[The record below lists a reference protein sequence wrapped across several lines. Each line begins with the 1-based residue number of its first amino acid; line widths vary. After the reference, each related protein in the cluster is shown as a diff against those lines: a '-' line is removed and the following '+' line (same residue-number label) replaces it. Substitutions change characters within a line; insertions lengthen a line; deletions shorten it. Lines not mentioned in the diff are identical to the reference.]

1 MNETVVSEA
10 AEVSIRSTRGD
21 GAPGMFWREL
31 GQSLRNPEF
40 WALSSW
46 LDIIVRARRSRFG
59 VLWLLSPSIIYVF
72 GLGAFFAGMTQHG
85 KPAEFFAHVALG
97 AMVFRTLMSTVI
109 GSANVF
115 NGSYSFIMDGH
126 VRLTDYL
133 LESLA
138 KSFFDLCM
146 YLPVVVMALAL
157 HGKVDL
163 VGLSMSLPVLA
174 LIYVN
179 ALWIAAVFSLVGA
192 RFPDFGQLL
201 NNVSVFLFLLTP
213 IVWYPDMMPEGS
225 HRAQLMRINPFYH
238 FVEIFRSPIL
248 GEPIEMASWWY
259 VGIMTVVGLLVATF
273 AYRRYARFVPLWI

>member
-1 MNETVVSEA
+1 MSEA
-10 AEVSIRSTRGD
+10 LPEVSIRAGNRD
-21 GAPGMFWREL
+21 GASPGAFWREL
-31 GQSLRNPEF
+31 AESFRHPEF

-59 VLWLLSPSIIYVF
+59 VLWLLAPSVIYVF
-72 GLGAFFAGMTQHG
+72 VLGSFFRGLQPGNVGDFLV
-85 KPAEFFAHVALG
+85 HVGLG

-115 NGSYSFIMDGH
+115 NSSHAFIMDGH

-138 KSFFDLCM
+138 KSFFDMCM
-146 YLPVVVMALAL
+146 YVPVVLATIVMSGHVSMTGALVAL
-157 HGKVDL
+157 
-163 VGLSMSLPVLA
+163 PA
-174 LIYVN
+174 LILIYAN
-179 ALWIAAVFSLVGA
+179 ALWMSAVFSLAGA

-213 IVWYPDMMPEGS
+213 IIWYPSMMPAGS
-225 HRAQLMRINPFYH
+225 MRGHLMRMNPFYH
-238 FVEIFRSPIL
+238 LVEIFRAPLMGQPVETMSL
-248 GEPIEMASWWY
+248 WY
-259 VGIMTVVGLLVATF
+259 VAIMTPLGLLVAAL